1 MQLLTPAG
9 LVLIA
14 SLALP
19 AQAATYRVG
28 PVGDAACTHTDL
40 QAALDAAASTPELG
54 GHRILIALPEVAR
67 TPAFHYESAFSLIN
81 PQANISI
88 EGNFASCSA
97 NAPIQNN
104 GATVLRISAGSQGR
118 VLGIDNLG
126 STLRT
131 LTLRNLR
138 LSFGDTTAPLAF
150 PSNNPP
156 HGGGLRVH
164 GALRVRLDASTVS
177 QNRAQR
183 GGGVAVLGGAELRL
197 QDGSSIGLNEAP
209 GALARGGGLYCAD
222 PQSAVFIDEGTI
234 SANRS
239 EGNGGGV
246 YLEACAGLFA
256 GTPAAQSAQS
266 LAQAR
271 IDENSAGLVGSSDA
285 GLGGGIYNER
295 SQVVFGDGDRHAY
308 SLLMFDNEARRGGAL
323 YAVGD
328 AVELARVDVRNGAF
342 IANTARDRG
351 GVVFTSARVEVDF
364 DHGRLQPCLFDASLS
379 GTAYRFEACSLM
391 AHNRALANGSASNS
405 GGGVLQALNSSGAS
419 ASVGIQ
425 RTLLAHN
432 EDAGR
437 AAVAYAS
444 GITLNLSHSILHD
457 NRALGTGTGFLTPSL
472 LQLFSGGPHFM
483 RQSTVVA
490 NPVLQMALLDGAS
503 LNIAGSITHGSTMR
517 VFRAANGGS
526 LTHRGCLLTHPLQS
540 DASLLEEIA
549 PGVFSEGTTQ
559 NDPALSPRF
568 IPTPASR
575 ALDGCS
581 LSRGGGGLD
590 FSNQNRN
597 IELLGVVN
605 FPFPNLEP
613 GSYFVDLGAIE
624 LRDLGPIFKDGFEG
638 R

>member
-1 MQLLTPAG
+1 MRRLTPAG
-9 LVLIA
+9 IALIA

-28 PVGDAACTHTDL
+28 PAGDGACTHNDL
-40 QAALDAAASTPELG
+40 QAALNAAAATPELG
-54 GHRILIALPEVAR
+54 GHRILIALSEVER
-67 TPAFHYESAFSLIN
+67 TPAAHYESAFSLLN
-81 PQANISI
+81 PQASISL
-88 EGNFASCSA
+88 EGNYASCSA
-97 NAPIQNN
+97 QQPQQNG

-126 STLRT
+126 GTLRT
-131 LTLRNLR
+131 VTLRDLR
-138 LSFGDTTAPLAF
+138 LSFGDTTAPISF

-156 HGGGLRVH
+156 HGGGLRVR

-177 QNRAQR
+177 LNRAAR

-197 QDGSSIGLNEAP
+197 QNGSNIGLNEAP

-222 PQSAVFIDEGTI
+222 PQSAVFIDEGAI
-234 SANRS
+234 SGNRS

-246 YLEACAGLFA
+246 HLDACAGLFA
-256 GTPAAQSAQS
+256 GTPAAQSPQN

-271 IDENSAGLVGSSDA
+271 IDENTAGLVGSSDG
-285 GLGGGIYNER
+285 GLGGGVYNER
-295 SQVVFGDGDRHAY
+295 SQLSFGDGDRHAY

-328 AVELARVDVRNGAF
+328 AVNLARVDVRNGAF

-364 DHGRLQPCLFDASLS
+364 DHGRLEPCVLDANLG
-379 GTAYRFEACSLM
+379 GTAYRLEGCSLM
-391 AHNRALANGSASNS
+391 AHNRALANGSASTS
-405 GGGVLQALNSSGAS
+405 GGGVLQAVNSTGAS

-425 RTLLAHN
+425 RSLIAHN
-432 EDAGR
+432 EDSGR

-444 GITLNLSHSILHD
+444 GIALNLSHSVLRD

-472 LQLFSGGPHFM
+472 LQLFGGGPHFM

-490 NPVLQMALLDGAS
+490 NPVLQMALLDGTS
-503 LNIAGSITHGSTMR
+503 LDVAGSIAHGSTMR

-526 LTHRGCLLTHPLQS
+526 LTHRGCLLIHPLQS
-540 DASLLEEIA
+540 DQSLLEEIA
-549 PGVFSEGTTQ
+549 PGFFTEGTFQ
-559 NDPALSPRF
+559 NDPALSRSF
-568 IPTPASR
+568 VPTASSR

-581 LSRGGGGLD
+581 TARGGGGLD
-590 FSNQNRN
+590 FNNQPRN
-597 IELLGVVN
+597 IELLGVIN

-638 R
+638 L

>member
-1 MQLLTPAG
+1 MRRLTPAG
-9 LVLIA
+9 IALIA

-28 PVGDAACTHTDL
+28 PAGDSACTHTDL
-40 QAALDAAASTPELG
+40 QAALNAAAATPELG
-54 GHRILIALPEVAR
+54 THRILIALPEVER
-67 TPAFHYESAFSLIN
+67 TPSAHYESAFSLLN
-81 PQANISI
+81 PQASISI
-88 EGNFASCSA
+88 EGNYASCSA
-97 NAPIQNN
+97 NTPIQNN

-126 STLRT
+126 GTLRT
-131 LTLRNLR
+131 VTLRDLR
-138 LSFGDTTAPLAF
+138 LSFGDTTAPISF

-156 HGGGLRVH
+156 HGGGLRVR
-164 GALRVRLDASTVS
+164 GSVRVLLDASTVS
-177 QNRAQR
+177 LNRAAR

-197 QDGSSIGLNEAP
+197 QNGSNIGLNEAP

-222 PQSAVFIDEGTI
+222 PQSAVFIDEGAI
-234 SANRS
+234 SGNRS

-246 YLEACAGLFA
+246 HLDACAGLFA
-256 GTPAAQSAQS
+256 GTPAAQSLQN

-271 IDENSAGLVGSSDA
+271 IDENTAGLVGSSDG
-285 GLGGGIYNER
+285 GLGGGVYNER
-295 SQVVFGDGDRHAY
+295 SQLSFGDGDRHAY

-328 AVELARVDVRNGAF
+328 AVNLARVDVRNGAF

-364 DHGRLQPCLFDASLS
+364 DHGRLGPCLLDANLG
-379 GTAYRFEACSLM
+379 GTAYRLEGCSLM
-391 AHNRALANGSASNS
+391 AYNRALANGSASTS
-405 GGGVLQALNSSGAS
+405 GGGVLQALNSTGAS

-425 RTLLAHN
+425 RTLIAHN
-432 EDAGR
+432 EDSGR

-444 GITLNLSHSILHD
+444 GINLNLSHSILHD

-472 LQLFSGGPHFM
+472 IQLFGGGPHFM

-490 NPVLQMALLDGAS
+490 NPVLQMALLDGTS
-503 LNIAGSITHGSTMR
+503 LDIAGSIAHGSTMR

-526 LTHRGCLLTHPLQS
+526 LTHRGCLLIHPLQS

-549 PGVFSEGTTQ
+549 PGFFTEGTFQ
-559 NDPALSPRF
+559 NDPALTPSF
-568 IPTPASR
+568 VPTASSR

-581 LSRGGGGLD
+581 TARGGGGLD
-590 FSNQNRN
+590 FNNQPRN
-597 IELLGVVN
+597 IELLGVIN

-624 LRDLGPIFKDGFEG
+624 LRDLGPIFKDGFEA

>member
-1 MQLLTPAG
+1 MRLFTTAGIALL
-9 LVLIA
+9 A

-19 AQAATYRVG
+19 AQAAIYRVG
-28 PVGDAACTHTDL
+28 PAGDSACTHTDL
-40 QAALDAAASTPELG
+40 QAALDAAATTPELG

-67 TPAFHYESAFSLIN
+67 APAFHYESAFSLLS

-88 EGNFASCSA
+88 EGNYASCSA
-97 NAPIQNN
+97 NTPIQNN
-104 GATVLRISAGSQGR
+104 GATLLRISDGTQGR

-126 STLRT
+126 GTLRT
-131 LTLRNLR
+131 VTLRDLR
-138 LSFGDTTAPLAF
+138 LSFGDTTAPISF

-156 HGGGLRVH
+156 HGGGLRVR
-164 GALRVRLDASTVS
+164 GSVRVRLDASTVS
-177 QNRAQR
+177 LNRAAR

-197 QDGSSIGLNEAP
+197 QNGSNIGLNEAP
-209 GALARGGGLYCAD
+209 GALARGGGLYCTD
-222 PQSAVFIDEGTI
+222 PQSAVFIDEGAI
-234 SANRS
+234 SGNRS

-246 YLEACAGLFA
+246 HLDVCSGLFA
-256 GTPAAQSAQS
+256 GTPAAQSAQN
-266 LAQAR
+266 LAQVR
-271 IDENSAGLVGSSDA
+271 IDENSAGLAGSSDG

-295 SQVVFGDGDRHAY
+295 SQVSFGDGDRHAY

-328 AVELARVDVRNGAF
+328 AVNLARVDVRNGAF

-364 DHGRLQPCLFDASLS
+364 DHGRLEPCLLDANLG
-379 GTAYRFEACSLM
+379 GTAYRLEGCSLM
-391 AHNRALANGSASNS
+391 AYNRAVANGSASTS
-405 GGGVLQALNSSGAS
+405 GGGVLQALNSTGAS

-425 RTLLAHN
+425 RTLIAHN
-432 EDAGR
+432 EDSGR

-444 GITLNLSHSILHD
+444 GINLNLSHSILHD
-457 NRALGTGTGFLTPSL
+457 NRALGTGTSFLTPSL
-472 LQLFSGGPHFM
+472 LQLFGGGPHFM

-490 NPVLQMALLDGAS
+490 NPVLQMALLDGTS
-503 LNIAGSITHGSTMR
+503 LDIAGSIAHGSTMR

-526 LTHRGCLLTHPLQS
+526 LSHRGCLLIHPLQS

-549 PGVFSEGTTQ
+549 PGFFTEGTFQ
-559 NDPALSPRF
+559 NDPALTPSF
-568 IPTPASR
+568 VPTASSR

-581 LSRGGGGLD
+581 TARGGGGLD
-590 FSNQNRN
+590 FYNQPRN

-638 R
+638 L